1 MKTGRADISVPVPP
15 DEGTLGSV
23 TMRMGRI
30 RNCSDRGSHQARG
43 FSLLEMVIVIAL
55 IIVLASISF
64 ISMVPVMKQQRVT
77 NAYNTTLAAMRQ
89 ARDNAIAQR
98 TSYSVTFSSAATPS
112 TITVGPTLASGFQGQ
127 QGTVIFQLPT
137 DVSFLA
143 AGPVSS
149 TPTPD
154 GYGTG
159 SNAIDFGYTANGV
172 GTGGQTVVYFCPDGS
187 AQDAENGSGNCAGS
201 ADGGVVYISRSGDIL
216 SSRAISLWGSTGRMR
231 GWRLYPKTGGGYQW
245 VRQ

>member
-1 MKTGRADISVPVPP
+1 MYMLREQLESGCNSRS
-15 DEGTLGSV
+15 S
-23 TMRMGRI
+23 
-30 RNCSDRGSHQARG
+30 RG

-77 NAYNTTLAAMRQ
+77 NAYNTVLAAMRQ

-98 TSYSVTFSSAATPS
+98 TSYSVTFSATTTPN
-112 TITVGPTLASGFQGQ
+112 TITIAPTLVSGFQGQ
-127 QGTVIFQLPT
+127 QSAVTYQMPT
-137 DVSFLA
+137 DVSFQA

-149 TPTPD
+149 TPPPD
-154 GYGTG
+154 GYGIG
-159 SNAIDFGYTANGV
+159 ANAIDFGYTSNGV
-172 GTGGQTVVYFCPDGS
+172 GTGGQSVIYFCPDGS
-187 AQDAENGSGNCAGS
+187 AQDAENGAGNCAGS
-201 ADGGVVYISRSGDIL
+201 ADGGVVYLSRSGDVL
-216 SSRAISLWGSTGRMR
+216 SSRAISVWGSTGRMR